1 LNRNWVHSLPPCGVL
16 NLAIHRAPKLE
27 GLDCRDTPLR
37 SSAVDEVDGLPRGG
51 KPRVK
56 IFILNKMDKNIA
68 NKPYNHILTHTM
80 KTTIDISND
89 SAYANLSSFDFRS
102 FRRNQSDGSAVVFFT
117 HVLDKIGGGVMFRFF
132 LFEQPLAAEAVGDA
146 CKDGV

>member
-1 LNRNWVHSLPPCGVL
+1 MTLGT
-16 NLAIHRAPKLE
+16 A
-27 GLDCRDTPLR
+27 
-37 SSAVDEVDGLPRGG
+37 
-51 KPRVK
+51 
-56 IFILNKMDKNIA
+56 
-68 NKPYNHILTHTM
+68 
-80 KTTIDISND
+80 